1 MSSNYSK
8 QELTYLIKKKAY
20 DLGFTAC
27 GIAKAEPI
35 ENKQLTFYQEWLRK
49 GYHAEMLYLNNYF
62 DKRMNPELLVPGT
75 RSIISVAYN
84 YYPNKFLDKEEYQ
97 IAWYAYGK
105 DYHFILKEKL
115 DLLFKYIQ
123 SIISIEGRFFCDTA
137 PVLDRYWAWKA
148 GLGWIG
154 KNTQLIIPN
163 AGSTFFLG
171 ELFIDLELNYDQPQ
185 RNRCGNCTRC
195 LTACPTKALEAPYTL
210 NSNLCISYQTIENK
224 GDINN
229 KIIPYLKNKIYGCD
243 DCLKACPWTR
253 FAQPTTEQNFLP
265 SDSLLAMTKDKWLN
279 LTELEYQNLFK
290 KSAVKRAK
298 FTGLKR
304 NINALNQN
312 D

>member
-105 DYHFILKEKL
+105 DYHFVLKEKL

-123 SIISIEGRFFCDTA
+123 SII
-137 PVLDRYWAWKA
+137 
-148 GLGWIG
+148 
-154 KNTQLIIPN
+154 
-163 AGSTFFLG
+163 
-171 ELFIDLELNYDQPQ
+171 
-185 RNRCGNCTRC
+185 
-195 LTACPTKALEAPYTL
+195 
-210 NSNLCISYQTIENK
+210 
-224 GDINN
+224 
-229 KIIPYLKNKIYGCD
+229 
-243 DCLKACPWTR
+243 
-253 FAQPTTEQNFLP
+253 
-265 SDSLLAMTKDKWLN
+265 
-279 LTELEYQNLFK
+279 
-290 KSAVKRAK
+290 
-298 FTGLKR
+298 
-304 NINALNQN
+304 
-312 D
+312 